1 MLDSFRKMCEK
12 TTIPVILAAGFPI
25 AILVEQN
32 QGFLDEGGTFVAVA
46 WAVLLAVVVWMLY
59 LQNDTRA
66 VFVSKLIFLACMVGL
81 GLTADMWAW
90 ILMVLIGLVAM
101 YSDAKRRRNVRA

>member
-1 MLDSFRKMCEK
+1 MTKFRAMCEK
-12 TTIPVILAAGFPI
+12 TTIPVILAAAFPV
-25 AILVEQN
+25 AILVQQN
-32 QGFLDEGGTFVAVA
+32 QGFLDEGGTLVAVE

-59 LQNDTRA
+59 LQNDSRA
-66 VFVSKLIFLACMVGL
+66 VFISKLIFFACMVGL

-101 YSDAKRRRNVRA
+101 YSDTKRRRNVRA

>member
-66 VFVSKLIFLACMVGL
+66 VFVSKLIFLACMVGI
-81 GLTADMWAW
+81 GLTANMWAW
-90 ILMVLIGLVAM
+90 IVMFLIGLLAIYM
-101 YSDAKRRRNVRA
+101 DNKRRQNVRA